1 MPAAWALAGRTR
13 KSERCGQ
20 ERSSRFRTSGAV
32 GSVISSDGESGL
44 KRAAQPGGRNSVERF
59 KSSRY
64 DFIELHN
71 GKEAKVFIWT
81 ASTESPIADR

>member
-1 MPAAWALAGRTR
+1 MPAAWAFAGRKR

-20 ERSSRFRTSGAV
+20 ERSSKFRTSGAA

-59 KSSRY
+59 KSSRF